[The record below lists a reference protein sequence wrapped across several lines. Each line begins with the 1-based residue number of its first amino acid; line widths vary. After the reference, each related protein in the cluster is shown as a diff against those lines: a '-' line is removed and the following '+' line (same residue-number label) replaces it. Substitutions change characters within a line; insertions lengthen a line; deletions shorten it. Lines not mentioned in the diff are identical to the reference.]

1 MVGKSGQTS
10 KSSSARDLSGLEPA
24 AVQAPS
30 ALNSLEDPIANA
42 TGLRMEK
49 LRGTINNTQIF
60 EIIRD
65 AL

>member
-1 MVGKSGQTS
+1 M
-10 KSSSARDLSGLEPA
+10 DLSALEPA

-49 LRGTINNTQIF
+49 LHGTIDNTRVF